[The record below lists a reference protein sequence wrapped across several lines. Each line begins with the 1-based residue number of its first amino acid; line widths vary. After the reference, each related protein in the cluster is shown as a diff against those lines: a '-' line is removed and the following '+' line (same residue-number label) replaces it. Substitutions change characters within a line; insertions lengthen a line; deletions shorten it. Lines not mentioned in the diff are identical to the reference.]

1 MKLSPEA
8 EREWQRQERAL
19 LQEREGLPD
28 DGDAGTR
35 AYRLLAR
42 SLAEPIAVELAP
54 DFARSV
60 ARRAERARLLDGRPE
75 QLALSVCL
83 ALFALLAGY
92 VLFVQGGE
100 WLAQLR
106 ALLPALDGG
115 GARWLLLAL
124 ACAGLAYWPRSNAPR
139 PRLPSA

>member
-28 DGDAGTR
+28 EGDAGTGV
-35 AYRLLAR
+35 YRLLAR
-42 SLAEPIAVELAP
+42 ELAQPVAVELAP

-75 QLALSVCL
+75 QLVLSVCL
-83 ALFALLAGY
+83 AVFALLAAY
-92 VLFVQGGE
+92 ALVVQGSE

-106 ALLPALDGG
+106 LLVPALG
-115 GARWLLLAL
+115 GAGLRWVMLAL
-124 ACAGLAYWPRSNAPR
+124 ACAGLAYWPRPAVDTAR
-139 PRLPSA
+139 PPTA